1 MKISINK
8 LVLILIPILLL
19 LIIFYIF
26 KTNYNL
32 QKKPQKQ
39 LLSLHKEQV
48 KTLTPFQIENAKLPL
63 PKIFNSGS
71 FSGTLTYQN
80 AILIAREYYD
90 KKEYQDALVWAQR
103 ADSVSYLD
111 PEVWMLYALCLYK
124 LGYKTQA
131 YNTLKTYKI
140 LRSTK

>member
-1 MKISINK
+1 MKALGNK
-8 LVLILIPILLL
+8 LVLIALLILLVL
-19 LIIFYIF
+19 VALYAF
-26 KTNYNL
+26 KPSNNPP
-32 QKKPQKQ
+32 QKKPLLSMQKQ
-39 LLSLHKEQV
+39 L
-48 KTLTPFQIENAKLPL
+48 KTLPSFKIKNAKLPL

-111 PEVWMLYALCLYK
+111 SEAWMLYALCLHK
-124 LGYKTQA
+124 LGYKLEA
-131 YNTLKTYKI
+131 YATLKAYQI
-140 LRSTK
+140 LRASK

>member
-1 MKISINK
+1 MKALGNK
-8 LVLILIPILLL
+8 LVLITLLILLVL
-19 LIIFYIF
+19 VALYAF
-26 KTNYNL
+26 KPSNNPP
-32 QKKPQKQ
+32 QKKP
-39 LLSLHKEQV
+39 LLSMQKQV
-48 KTLTPFQIENAKLPL
+48 KTLPSFKIKNAKLPL

-111 PEVWMLYALCLYK
+111 SEAWMLYALCLHK
-124 LGYKTQA
+124 LGYKLEA
-131 YNTLKTYKI
+131 YATLKAYQI
-140 LRSTK
+140 LRASK